1 MAVGRTQR
9 MEEMR
14 MLNLLEEGFNLGLGV
29 ASVAYNKVDDLV
41 KATLDKVG
49 VKGEEGGNLKERLV
63 NEGKAARERIAE
75 ATKEKSAKLADFM
88 PLSAKLDA
96 ILSKLEKLEA
106 EVAELKANK

>member
-1 MAVGRTQR
+1 M
-9 MEEMR
+9 
-14 MLNLLEEGFNLGLGV
+14 
-29 ASVAYNKVDDLV
+29 
-41 KATLDKVG
+41 
-49 VKGEEGGNLKERLV
+49 